1 MARCGCTDDEQNRD
15 VMRGGCGLAIS
26 GRGTNASPRTIDLV
40 ADACMCGVVADCV
53 TDQVCGG
60 LAYVDDC
67 LGVKVS
73 RDGGNRLR
81 IADDGGVYGDCAP
94 STAGVCAADVS
105 QISAFAVA
113 GYHGAGLN
121 VAEQSV
127 RNSFVQATALGLD
140 LTTCRTYRLADGS
153 FFTGPDTAL
162 SDIRYS
168 TSTTAAGALTG
179 TASDLTTTQAVALR
193 VTQDASYGACE
204 QPQCNLDPLSAII
217 RETRH
222 RVPLSVELPTGAA
235 TTSTTTDTEL
245 LALLTRSCAL
255 GRVIVHV
262 AGTATDA
269 ERAKLATFRAAGY
282 ETGVQIDTA
291 AQAAVHTAAKLQTEG
306 VKWAYIHKAIPDATI
321 TPYVTGGRQVLLSR
335 VVLRTETARAQ
346 VLGCRGILSDDPV
359 YAGGSPCSMSAD
371 AWCLPGVPSGQV
383 SSESVLGDSYRAG
396 ARGEKVTGGCGWVM
410 PSGGALPVITD
421 TVLLGWASYIQAPP
435 PATYT
440 LTWEMRVTE
449 TLIRRDAEL
458 GLIICAPDD
467 SLPVPAAKT
476 QPTHTLAA
484 GLTSGYV
491 LRATVGN
498 TTSGGAIQITKIT
511 KGAAPGPS
519 SSSVPAGRFVNGT
532 WVKFTVTVTPDSI
545 TFTQYNGTT
554 PAWSTVL
561 ADTTHRGGYMWTNK
575 WERGD
580 TTALKLGTSYRNLT
594 RT

>member
-15 VMRGGCGLAIS
+15 VMRGGCGLAIT

-40 ADACMCGVVADCV
+40 ADDCVCAVVEDCV
-53 TDQVCGG
+53 TDRVCGG
-60 LAYVDDC
+60 LSYAGGC

-81 IADDGGVYGDCAP
+81 IAGDGGVYGDCTA
-94 STAGVCAADVS
+94 STAAVCAADVS
-105 QISAFAVA
+105 QIPAFVVA

-127 RNSFVQATALGLD
+127 RPSFVQATSLGLD
-140 LTTCRTYRLADGS
+140 LTTCRTSRLADGS
-153 FFTGPDTAL
+153 FYTGPDNAL
-162 SDIRYS
+162 SDTRYS
-168 TSTTAAGALTG
+168 NSATAAGALTG
-179 TASDLTTTQAVALR
+179 TMPEITTNQAVSLRTTQDV
-193 VTQDASYGACE
+193 SYGACD
-204 QPQCNLDPLSAII
+204 QPQCGLDSLTSVL

-245 LALLTRSCAL
+245 LDLLNRSCAQ

-269 ERAKLATFRAAGY
+269 ERAKLATFRTAGY

-306 VKWAYIHKAIPDATI
+306 VKWAYIHKVVPDATI
-321 TPYVTGGRQVLLSR
+321 TPYVTGGRQVLLTR

-346 VLGCRGILSDDPV
+346 ALGLRGILSDDPV
-359 YAGGSPCSMSAD
+359 YAGGAPCSMFAD
-371 AWCLPGVPSGQV
+371 PWCLPAVPSGQIAIR
-383 SSESVLGDSYRAG
+383 SAQNDAYRAG

-410 PSGGALPVITD
+410 PVGTTPAMSEA
-421 TVLLGWASYIQAPP
+421 VLLGWASYIQAAPP
-435 PATYT
+435 TTYT

-449 TLIRRDAEL
+449 VASRRDAEL

-467 SLPVPAAKT
+467 SVPLDASKAT
-476 QPTHTLAA
+476 PAHTLAA

-491 LRATVGN
+491 LRAMVGN
-498 TTSGGAIQITKIT
+498 TTTPGPITITKIT

-519 SSSVPAGRFVNGT
+519 STATPTTRFVNGT
-532 WVKFTVTVTPDSI
+532 WVKFTATVTPESI
-545 TFTQYNGTT
+545 TFTQYNGATPGWTT
-554 PAWSTVL
+554 TL
-561 ADTTHRGGYMWTNK
+561 ADTSHRGGYMWANK
-575 WERGD
+575 WDRYD
-580 TTALKLGTSYRNLT
+580 TTPLKLGWSYRNFV